1 MGCDVYFGTQAR
13 RQKPGSRATRQES
26 EAGTFRGKSARSESQ
41 RVPLNSLQPPIRDSR
56 GRQAAGQATFGITTP
71 AGIRQRPTAGHD
83 YSSAEEMTSCPV
95 DTPSDWA
102 GLVNQRIDPLMLES
116 VQLSLKRGRPHG
128 TERWPQK
135 TARQL
140 GLESTLHD
148 PWRPKKKKARKRKRT
163 RRTK

>member
-1 MGCDVYFGTQAR
+1 
-13 RQKPGSRATRQES
+13 
-26 EAGTFRGKSARSESQ
+26 
-41 RVPLNSLQPPIRDSR
+41 
-56 GRQAAGQATFGITTP
+56 
-71 AGIRQRPTAGHD
+71 
-83 YSSAEEMTSCPV
+83 MTSCPV

-140 GLESTLHD
+140 GLESTLHGQ
-148 PWRPKKKKARKRKRT
+148 WRPKKKKARKRKRT
-163 RRTK
+163 GRTK